1 MEEKKVI
8 NNIYEINSILTKFQN
23 DKKKYFYFLERM
35 DEKEFFSLL
44 SKRKIDSLQFVNLL
58 FLFANYTLIIE
69 KFYYSLIYLA
79 TVGTESEVINSIY
92 LLKNIPYEWLRDK
105 LKEVIPE
112 IVELIKSED
121 EEEKHYVYNK
131 ILSLYYFLGYK
142 EELDDFINN
151 ICKGHQIELIRELYD
166 DWKDWKK

>member
-1 MEEKKVI
+1 M
-8 NNIYEINSILTKFQN
+8 
-23 DKKKYFYFLERM
+23 
-35 DEKEFFSLL
+35 
-44 SKRKIDSLQFVNLL
+44 
-58 FLFANYTLIIE
+58 
-69 KFYYSLIYLA
+69 IYLA

>member
-1 MEEKKVI
+1 MKLVL
-8 NNIYEINSILTKFQN
+8 SIL
-23 DKKKYFYFLERM
+23 
-35 DEKEFFSLL
+35 
-44 SKRKIDSLQFVNLL
+44 I
-58 FLFANYTLIIE
+58 
-69 KFYYSLIYLA
+69 
-79 TVGTESEVINSIY
+79 
-92 LLKNIPYEWLRDK
+92 
-105 LKEVIPE
+105 EVIPE

>member
-1 MEEKKVI
+1 MFFFLYSSKSFSVKLVL
-8 NNIYEINSILTKFQN
+8 SIL
-23 DKKKYFYFLERM
+23 
-35 DEKEFFSLL
+35 
-44 SKRKIDSLQFVNLL
+44 I
-58 FLFANYTLIIE
+58 
-69 KFYYSLIYLA
+69 
-79 TVGTESEVINSIY
+79 
-92 LLKNIPYEWLRDK
+92 
-105 LKEVIPE
+105 EVIPE

>member
-44 SKRKIDSLQFVNLL
+44 SKR
-58 FLFANYTLIIE
+58 LIIE

-121 EEEKHYVYNK
+121 GEEKHYVYNK

>member
-1 MEEKKVI
+1 M
-8 NNIYEINSILTKFQN
+8 
-23 DKKKYFYFLERM
+23 
-35 DEKEFFSLL
+35 FFITFAPFNPR
-44 SKRKIDSLQFVNLL
+44 SKNVHFVLI
-58 FLFANYTLIIE
+58 FGTFRFADYT
-69 KFYYSLIYLA
+69 LIYLA